1 MKRKIIHL
9 VDDESIIHDIFRKM
23 FQEKEYELRISENK
37 SQAKTNHGADV
48 DVVIMDQ
55 MIPGSSGLEIF
66 KELKKDDPG
75 IQAIFLTAFGTIE
88 AAIEAIKH
96 GAVDYLQKPFNNI
109 DLKYKV
115 DRVIKE
121 KKLNRENIQLK
132 KTLGERFS
140 FDNIIGRSP
149 LLKKTL
155 GIVESVATYYQT
167 KDPTLV
173 SLDGHAMPVS

>member
-9 VDDESIIHDIFRKM
+9 VDDESIIHDIFKKI
-23 FQEKEYELRISENK
+23 FHEPEYELRISENK
-37 SQAKTNHGADV
+37 SQAKTNHSADA

-66 KELKKDDPG
+66 KELKKDDPE
-75 IQAIFLTAFGTIE
+75 IKAIFLTAFGTIE

-109 DLKYKV
+109 ELKHKV

-121 KKLNRENIQLK
+121 KKLNRENTQLK
-132 KTLGERFS
+132 KTLERPVFL
-140 FDNIIGRSP
+140 RQHHRP
-149 LLKKTL
+149 QPAP
-155 GIVESVATYYQT
+155 E
-167 KDPTLV
+167 KDPEHRGKRGRFQFHRF
-173 SLDGHAMPVS
+173 DHR